1 MQAYRDRHADVEKRG
16 ARVVGISTDDAAT
29 LKRFREQH
37 GLPYPLLSDADGAV
51 ARRYG
56 GVVPIVGVANRATF
70 VVGQDG
76 RVLEIVAGSEAI
88 DPARSIAA
96 CPSRG

>member
-1 MQAYRDRHADVEKRG
+1 V
-16 ARVVGISTDDAAT
+16 AT
-29 LKRFREQH
+29 QRRFKEQN
-37 GLPYPLLSDADGAV
+37 GLPYPLLSDADGNV

-76 RVLEIVAGSEAI
+76 RITEIVTGGDAI
-88 DPARSIAA
+88 DPTRAIAS

>member
-1 MQAYRDRHADVEKRG
+1 M
-16 ARVVGISTDDAAT
+16 
-29 LKRFREQH
+29 
-37 GLPYPLLSDADGAV
+37 

-70 VVGQDG
+70 ILSQDG
-76 RVLEIVAGSEAI
+76 KVAEIVTGGEAI
-88 DPARSIAA
+88 DPTRAIAA